1 MEKKSEKAK
10 SSLWHIARTAG
21 IVLFILL
28 VTFLFLQNSPLSI
41 WRSGETGT
49 DSSVFKTVALMMR
62 HGGMPYRDTFD
73 HKGPLLY
80 LLNYTGSLISYYKG
94 VWFIELLMDFTAFL
108 LFTKLP
114 VCVVEGFCLCAVCWA
129 VFLFFLNILREEI

>member
-41 WRSGETGT
+41 
-49 DSSVFKTVALMMR
+49 
-62 HGGMPYRDTFD
+62 
-73 HKGPLLY
+73 
-80 LLNYTGSLISYYKG
+80 
-94 VWFIELLMDFTAFL
+94 
-108 LFTKLP
+108 
-114 VCVVEGFCLCAVCWA
+114 
-129 VFLFFLNILREEI
+129 